1 MILNMEKVYIKG
13 LFCTVKLIVLA
24 LKCAD
29 AALLT
34 ISSPTNC
41 GEDTTLTCTDA
52 NPFSFWAIYHNDSK
66 FLTHASNFPKYSS
79 SLSGITLVVTI
90 HNTSLNDIGTYTC
103 AAGYSP
109 TSLGVSLFFEC
120 KVTSYA
126 ATIINTKKLTIR
138 MEKVYPGNISLTARV
153 ESGGSS
159 TSLGGTPT
167 CIHSPTFEGYFSCT
181 WTSDSSLAD
190 GQYTYR
196 AVVTT
201 LTANTIS
208 GTFRIATPDAPT
220 FSNIANEY
228 NQVVLRGD
236 VGSPLNVI
244 CTSSGGYPVQTVV
257 LYFDGKQRASANTGT
272 MHNDL
277 YTVAVTYTMPQPAR
291 IDDLKI
297 LCCNS
302 SYPNA
307 DNGYKGSRGSC
318 VPLWLIFP
326 PSQVSVSQLA
336 IVVSGSSV
344 SVICTAS
351 GGRPAAGL
359 TWSYNGTTTSPQVT
373 TSIDDTTYTYTAVST
388 FTRAVTEADNGKTIQ
403 CFVSHRSLVT
413 PIYRTAVLNVTFSP
427 LNVNLTGNTNDFN
440 ADGKHSLILTC
451 KVGSSNPAPT
461 IQWYN
466 GTLGGDVISNS
477 QPYTDKEGQF
487 NGVSREQTLDIYP
500 TRYNEGQS
508 VTCSASNNIGNEKSA
523 TINLNLHYSAIISS
537 MIDQT
542 AREGDTNFAL
552 KCQAWSKPPATFRWY
567 KEGNTTLLHQVT
579 GTLDDNSGTYVI
591 PVVSRQQAGRYEC
604 RAENGVGNAD
614 AKHVHLSVQFPALN
628 TTITGATDIY
638 ANGVNKVNLTCNTG
652 SSNPSSSITWYRDS
666 QLVTSSKPLTSTG
679 GEYGGKITSQILEFV
694 PTREMDGHVV
704 ECRAGNE
711 MSSSLAQWARVAL
724 DLKYDPS
731 VSVTTGSVE
740 IDETQSGSLSCTVDS
755 KPPSTITWT
764 RVDRASALPTNR
776 LTRGSNSLEYTIST
790 TQREDAGQY
799 RCTAN
804 NNYGGNK
811 HNDTLIVVR
820 YAPDVIVVAQNTTVN
835 ASSVDVRCNPIGVPA
850 TYTYTTWEQVWP
862 GYGLVRIFSGSNILT
877 LTRLTYEDSG
887 VYTCKVENGVP
898 YSRNPSVG
906 KGQAQLNI
914 LSFPVIAS
922 AQTTINVAVQIGKV
936 SEFSFEFFSNA
947 LEEAVNITNENSKS
961 ISDIAFTT
969 IMPKNVTI
977 KVFGYNIKVVGFLAR
992 TKLNI
997 TKQEEL
1003 GTYNLFVRNSIGSR
1017 SLSLILIPEG
1027 PPGRL
1032 KIISI
1037 NNVQQTSVVV
1047 TWTRGFHGGFN
1058 QSVYV
1063 EVSVDSHRW
1072 EVKLIL
1078 NEGKNED
1085 KNEVNTPLQQLQ
1097 PGTLYYIRMHAENNR
1112 GKSGYTRI
1120 FNVTLLDSVTTEKS
1134 PNAGPSIGGAIGGVL
1149 ATVVAKVV
1157 LVVIIRR
1164 KYEFHCNVFVT
1175 RKKEGPSETS
1185 ISGAFNP
1192 SFDAAQTYE
1201 DVSMTTGTS
1210 VYDALKNGNNG

>member
-1 MILNMEKVYIKG
+1 MEK
-13 LFCTVKLIVLA
+13 
-24 LKCAD
+24 
-29 AALLT
+29 
-34 ISSPTNC
+34 
-41 GEDTTLTCTDA
+41 
-52 NPFSFWAIYHNDSK
+52 
-66 FLTHASNFPKYSS
+66 
-79 SLSGITLVVTI
+79 
-90 HNTSLNDIGTYTC
+90 
-103 AAGYSP
+103 
-109 TSLGVSLFFEC
+109 
-120 KVTSYA
+120 
-126 ATIINTKKLTIR
+126 
-138 MEKVYPGNISLTARV
+138 
-153 ESGGSS
+153 SGGSS

-257 LYFDGKQRASANTGT
+257 LYFD
-272 MHNDL
+272 
-277 YTVAVTYTMPQPAR
+277 V
-291 IDDLKI
+291 
-297 LCCNS
+297 
-302 SYPNA
+302 
-307 DNGYKGSRGSC
+307 
-318 VPLWLIFP
+318 
-326 PSQVSVSQLA
+326 
-336 IVVSGSSV
+336 
-344 SVICTAS
+344 
-351 GGRPAAGL
+351 
-359 TWSYNGTTTSPQVT
+359 
-373 TSIDDTTYTYTAVST
+373 
-388 FTRAVTEADNGKTIQ
+388 
-403 CFVSHRSLVT
+403 
-413 PIYRTAVLNVTFSP
+413 SP

-567 KEGNTTLLHQVT
+567 KE
-579 GTLDDNSGTYVI
+579 
-591 PVVSRQQAGRYEC
+591 
-604 RAENGVGNAD
+604 
-614 AKHVHLSVQFPALN
+614 ALN

-820 YAPDVIVVAQNTTVN
+820 
-835 ASSVDVRCNPIGVPA
+835 
-850 TYTYTTWEQVWP
+850 
-862 GYGLVRIFSGSNILT
+862 F
-877 LTRLTYEDSG
+877 
-887 VYTCKVENGVP
+887 
-898 YSRNPSVG
+898 
-906 KGQAQLNI
+906 
-914 LSFPVIAS
+914 
-922 AQTTINVAVQIGKV
+922 
-936 SEFSFEFFSNA
+936 
-947 LEEAVNITNENSKS
+947 
-961 ISDIAFTT
+961 
-969 IMPKNVTI
+969 
-977 KVFGYNIKVVGFLAR
+977 VGFLAR

-1017 SLSLILIPEG
+1017 SLSLILIP
-1027 PPGRL
+1027 
-1032 KIISI
+1032 
-1037 NNVQQTSVVV
+1037 
-1047 TWTRGFHGGFN
+1047 
-1058 QSVYV
+1058 
-1063 EVSVDSHRW
+1063 
-1072 EVKLIL
+1072 
-1078 NEGKNED
+1078 EGKNED

-1120 FNVTLLDSVTTEKS
+1120 FNVTLLDS
-1134 PNAGPSIGGAIGGVL
+1134 
-1149 ATVVAKVV
+1149 
-1157 LVVIIRR
+1157 
-1164 KYEFHCNVFVT
+1164 
-1175 RKKEGPSETS
+1175 EGPSETS

-1210 VYDALKNGNNG
+1210 VYDALKNGNNGPDDSHVYTPLADSSSRSHVFYENVKKEDPVYNNTVMKNPAQTVL